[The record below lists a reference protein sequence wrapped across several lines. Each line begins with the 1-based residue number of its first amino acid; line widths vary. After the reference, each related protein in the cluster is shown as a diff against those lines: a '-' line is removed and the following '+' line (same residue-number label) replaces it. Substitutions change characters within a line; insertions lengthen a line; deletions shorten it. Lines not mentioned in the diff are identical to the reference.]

1 MQARRR
7 RSVRSFET
15 VETRRLPKASI
26 ACTRGPRHT
35 GQKGAPL
42 TADTYHNHSHS
53 LCAAPRSVTSSQSGR
68 SRAGFLSRLDGR
80 VRWLVRVFVRVLSR
94 HPSSH
99 SRAPALGVWAARF
112 SAAKVRSRR
121 RLQDSQLLL
130 RWVSISHTSL
140 TLEPTV
146 VIGLKRPAAYG
157 QLHPFCSSKPI
168 LCTGQNW
175 LPPAAPL
182 SSRCSV
188 IRWMVI
194 SRCGSRRT
202 ASRTGTT
209 LVTQFSAKPPASH
222 FGGVPCR
229 GT

>member
-1 MQARRR
+1 MNTWNQINASRRR
-7 RSVRSFET
+7 KKSRVRSFET
-15 VETRRLPKASI
+15 LETRRLPKASI
-26 ACTRGPRHT
+26 AWTRGLNFSS
-35 GQKGAPL
+35 GAP
-42 TADTYHNHSHS
+42 
-53 LCAAPRSVTSSQSGR
+53 P
-68 SRAGFLSRLDGR
+68 LSRQSHGYVIIIHTLILVRQNGIPFPVPSER
-80 VRWLVRVFVRVLSR
+80 RGRWLVRVFVRVLSR

-99 SRAPALGVWAARF
+99 SRAPALGVWAARS

-157 QLHPFCSSKPI
+157 HLHPFCSSKPI

-182 SSRCSV
+182 
-188 IRWMVI
+188 
-194 SRCGSRRT
+194 
-202 ASRTGTT
+202 
-209 LVTQFSAKPPASH
+209 
-222 FGGVPCR
+222 
-229 GT
+229 